1 MYTDATLALEFV
13 EVEIKHLKLD
23 KIYPHYYTKPNL
35 LLCCTVQPA
44 QLLGYYII
52 IQVLTGTVRSCI
64 PLLWAVIPVRRTVSN

>member
-35 LLCCTVQPA
+35 LPVLCCTGTASATAGV
-44 QLLGYYII
+44 LYYN
-52 IQVLTGTVRSCI
+52 TGTYRYS
-64 PLLWAVIPVRRTVSN
+64 T